1 MSPKVLSS
9 PTQLGQLHLVV
20 ILQRDFH
27 VEVDSRLTDH
37 GQLVTTPLGSHGGSS
52 ICQGVQP
59 VHGSTV
65 QHAAPN
71 VELGDVK

>member
-27 VEVDSRLTDH
+27 VDDSRLTDH
-37 GQLVTTPLGSHGGSS
+37 GQLVTPLGSHGGSS